1 MRIYSHDFR
10 IIWHCCANEF
20 APTGELLTNL
30 LTTTPFVDA
39 ERQTM
44 LFSTLDFSLYFLGSI
59 VIAAVLY
66 SSVGHGGASG
76 YLAVMALFGLEPS
89 LMKPAALT
97 MNVFVTILVLSRL
110 NKAGHFNWRLFT
122 PFVITSMPLAFI
134 GGAFTINS
142 SLYKII
148 VGVALLLAV
157 LRMVWR
163 THDDYEL
170 RIPSIPIAMTV
181 GAVLGFIS
189 GLTGV
194 GGGIFLSPLLL
205 FFHWTNMRG
214 SAAIAAGFILLNSLA
229 GLAGYATTD
238 QPWPEGITILVVAA
252 LAGGAIGS
260 ELNVRR
266 VAPVQLRKALALV
279 LMIAGIKMIATA

>member
-1 MRIYSHDFR
+1 
-10 IIWHCCANEF
+10 
-20 APTGELLTNL
+20 
-30 LTTTPFVDA
+30 
-39 ERQTM
+39 M

-134 GGAFTINS
+134 GGAFTIDS

-148 VGVALLLAV
+148 VGTALLLAV
-157 LRMVWR
+157 VRMVWR

>member
-1 MRIYSHDFR
+1 
-10 IIWHCCANEF
+10 
-20 APTGELLTNL
+20 
-30 LTTTPFVDA
+30 
-39 ERQTM
+39 M
-44 LFSTLDFSLYFLGSI
+44 LFSTIDFSVYFLSSI
-59 VIAAVLY
+59 VVAAILY

-76 YLAVMALFGLEPS
+76 YLAVMALFGLEPA

-97 MNVFVTILVLSRL
+97 MNIFVTVLVLSRL

-122 PFVITSMPLAFI
+122 PFVITSMPMAFI
-134 GGAFTINS
+134 GGAYTIDS

-148 VGVALLLAV
+148 VGLALLLAV

-163 THDDYEL
+163 SHDDYEL
-170 RIPSIPIAMTV
+170 RTPSIVVAMFV
-181 GAVLGFIS
+181 GGLLGFIS

-214 SAAIAAGFILLNSLA
+214 SAAIAAGFILLNSIA
-229 GLAGYATTD
+229 GLAGFATTG

-252 LAGGAIGS
+252 LAGGIIGS
-260 ELNVRR
+260 ELNVRSL
-266 VAPVQLRKALALV
+266 APVQLRKALAIVLV
-279 LMIAGIKMIATA
+279 IAGIKMISTA